1 MKKIMLTIGSLLFV
15 CALTASAQQDTTR
28 KQQTEE
34 QQKYQQPPQT
44 QQPQTQTQEQSNNL
58 RDLTKVKSA
67 EIPDALRSTLQAPE
81 YKAGMLPLATF
92 IRTKQETYIQLKSL
106 TLITSG
112 WFTISTKT
120 VSSSRIIDAHHNST
134 AKGRDLPGFL

>member
-34 QQKYQQPPQT
+34 QQRYQQPPQT
-44 QQPQTQTQEQSNNL
+44 QQSQTQTQQQQSNNL
-58 RDLTKVKSA
+58 RDLTKVQSS

-81 YKAGMLPLATF
+81 YKGWDASTSNVYKNKAGDIYTVEIVDANNVRMVYHF
-92 IRTKQETYIQLKSL
+92 DKDGK
-106 TLITSG
+106 LI
-112 WFTISTKT
+112 K
-120 VSSSRIIDAHHNST
+120 DY
-134 AKGRDLPGFL
+134 

>member
-34 QQKYQQPPQT
+34 QQRYQQPPQT
-44 QQPQTQTQEQSNNL
+44 QSQTQTEQQQSNNL
-58 RDLTKVKSA
+58 RDLTKVKST

-81 YKAGMLPLATF
+81 YKGWDASTSNVYKNKAGDIYTVEIVDANNVRMVYHF
-92 IRTKQETYIQLKSL
+92 DKDGK
-106 TLITSG
+106 LI
-112 WFTISTKT
+112 K
-120 VSSSRIIDAHHNST
+120 DY
-134 AKGRDLPGFL
+134 